1 MKTRSKKERGFAFI
15 AAMWMSVIFLV
26 LIGALMSQMI
36 GELQMVGAHGNSAKA
51 LDAAYAGVE
60 DMVLKIEENASGPG
74 HVAPAPIS
82 YTYPSPST
90 VKYDVS
96 VTKTWNSSSGL
107 VYYEIK
113 STGTETNSGQ
123 TRSVLALTKSF
134 PYSYYEQF
142 TAGSS
147 SNIYYT
153 SGEAFD
159 GPVYN
164 GSAMNIWYQDPSA
177 PIFNSS
183 VQTAQTPNFY
193 QGAGKTSVAMSA
205 VNWADVMLGGTSSNL
220 KVSSNPMQLPTFQ
233 DNLALASESYW
244 GDGRTITN
252 VPAPAGGN
260 GVYINQIDATTGTG
274 SVKTGLFIEGNVKI
288 TPSSP
293 TATTEQ
299 FLLQPNPAGVTSIPH
314 SYNVT
319 VNFSAN
325 TTTVTQLAPCV
336 GACPTATYTGTIS
349 GQPKFGT
356 TAGNGALFVDG
367 NVDLV
372 SGVIHGDYSIAV
384 PDYTSNH
391 GHNITISGSA
401 PGIVYK
407 DQTSSST
414 DELGIWAND
423 IKLSVATTTGYEFDG
438 SIMTGFFGEDNPPYC
453 TGGVGPGCTDGN
465 FWNNNYNGSV
475 QGTFT
480 FYGGLIQNSQGAL
493 GITSGGT
500 LIHGFKRNYKYDS
513 RLAANPPPGFPIT
526 NRYDIIAW
534 LDEGQ

>member
-1 MKTRSKKERGFAFI
+1 MKNSSRTKRGVALI
-15 AAMWMSVIFLV
+15 TAMLMSVIFLA

-60 DMVLKIEENASGPG
+60 NMVLKIEENASGPG

-82 YTYPSPST
+82 YNYPAPST

-96 VTKTWNSSSGL
+96 VIKTWNSSSGL

-153 SGEAFD
+153 SGEHFD

-164 GSAMNIWYQDPSA
+164 GSAMNVWYQDPSS

-193 QGAGKTSVAMSA
+193 QGAAKTPVAMSA

-252 VPAPAGGN
+252 VPVPPGGN
-260 GVYINQIDATTGTG
+260 GVYINQTTATAGTG

-299 FLLQPNPAGVTSIPH
+299 FLLQPNPAGITSIPY
-314 SYNVT
+314 SYTVT
-319 VNFSAN
+319 VDFSAK
-325 TTTVTQLAPCV
+325 TTTVTQTSGCTT
-336 GACPTATYTGTIS
+336 CPTATYTGVIS
-349 GQPKFGT
+349 GQPAFGSP
-356 TAGNGALFVDG
+356 AGNGAIFADG

-372 SGVIHGDYSIAV
+372 SGVIHGDYSVAV

-391 GHNITISGSA
+391 GHNITITGAA

-407 DQTSSST
+407 DQTSTST
-414 DELGIWAND
+414 DEFGIWAND
-423 IKLSVATTTGYEFDG
+423 VKLNVATTTGYEFDG
-438 SIMTGFFGEDNPPYC
+438 SIMTGFFGQDNPPYC
-453 TGGVGPGCTDGN
+453 PGAGCLDGN
-465 FWNNNYNGSV
+465 FSNQGYNGSV

-480 FYGGLIQNSQGAL
+480 FYGGLIQNSQGAM

-500 LIHGFKRNYKYDS
+500 LIHGFKRQYQYDS

-534 LDEGQ
+534 LDQGK